1 MPQISDPLVFQ
12 IPCEDR
18 CFGGPP
24 NTSFLDAE
32 IGSPTTDPHKVF
44 GGFWKTKVKGT
55 RMSMVLSKR
64 IILGAG
70 WANPLKSISQNGK
83 LPYNRGENKK
93 KWNHHPDYN
102 LYTSRLDTSP
112 KKRS

>member
-1 MPQISDPLVFQ
+1 MFPIYIAHLGGIKQYKSMVSFRDFLYYHAIYHPSLPNTLWGSV
-12 IPCEDR
+12 
-18 CFGGPP
+18 FGGPP

-44 GGFWKTKVKGT
+44 GEFWKTRVKGT

-70 WANPLKSISQNGK
+70 WTNPFEK
-83 LPYNRGENKK
+83 Y
-93 KWNHHPDYN
+93 
-102 LYTSRLDTSP
+102 
-112 KKRS
+112 